1 MSVARLINLL
11 SDGDCH
17 SGEALAA
24 ALGVSRTAVW
34 KQLKHLEQYG
44 LATVAV
50 KGQGYRLSSPIE
62 LLSIENIERYLSMG
76 IKEQL
81 GTLHLSLDVDSTNK
95 KAMSLI
101 EAHSQPAVC
110 LAEQQTAGRGRRG
123 KAWQSPFAQN
133 LYLSIAWPF
142 SQGVQ
147 ALEGLSLA
155 VGVVVAETL
164 AGLGFEGVQLK
175 WPNDILWQGKK
186 LGGILIEVGG
196 DMAGPCHVVVGL
208 GLNVAMSAD
217 AAKDIDQPWVSLL
230 DIAKVQSP
238 VLAAELSRNR
248 IAGELTEAISQSLLN
263 FIDQDFSVYHS
274 RWESLDAYSQ
284 QPVEV
289 ISGSKRVVGVAD
301 GVAISGAL
309 KLKLDDGSIQFCN
322 GGEVSLRLQVP
333 RKRGDVVLPK
343 QGSA

>member
-1 MSVARLINLL
+1 MSVARLIDLL

-17 SGEALAA
+17 SGETLAA

-44 LATVAV
+44 LDAVAV
-50 KGQGYRLSSPIE
+50 KGRGYRLSSPIE
-62 LLSIENIERYLSMG
+62 LLSIEKIDSYLSG
-76 IKEQL
+76 DIKERL
-81 GTLHLSLDVDSTNK
+81 GILHLSLDVDSTNK

-101 EAHSQPAVC
+101 EAHSRPAAC

-123 KAWQSPFAQN
+123 KTWQSPFAQN

-147 ALEGLSLA
+147 VLEGLSLA
-155 VGVVVAETL
+155 VGVVVAEAL
-164 AGLGFEGVQLK
+164 VGLGFQGVQLK
-175 WPNDILWQGKK
+175 WPNDIVWRGKK

-208 GLNVAMSAD
+208 GLNVSMSAD

-238 VLAAELSRNR
+238 NLSVELSRNHV
-248 IAGELTEAISQSLLN
+248 AGELTEAISQLL
-263 FIDQDFSVYHS
+263 FGFMDDGFSVYHS

-284 QPVEV
+284 QSVEV
-289 ISGSKRVVGVAD
+289 VSDSKRVAGVAD
-301 GVAISGAL
+301 GVAINGAL
-309 KLKLDDGSIQFCN
+309 KLKLDDGSVQLCH
-322 GGEVSLRLQVP
+322 GGEVSLRLRAP
-333 RKRGDVVLPK
+333 MNKEGVVVSG
-343 QGSA
+343 QGLA